1 MSRKNSIAYTYDKNA
16 PLEIYLP
23 SCEKYLKQ
31 VVLPSYVVGIHTRN
45 IYGGGFSL
53 STIKKS
59 AK

>member
-31 VVLPSYVVGIHTRN
+31 VVLPSIHTRN

>member
-1 MSRKNSIAYTYDKNA
+1 MSRKNSIAYTYYTNTS
-16 PLEIYLP
+16 LEIYLP

-31 VVLPSYVVGIHTRN
+31 VVLPSYSVGIHTRN

>member
-1 MSRKNSIAYTYDKNA
+1 MSLKNSIAYTYDKNT

-31 VVLPSYVVGIHTRN
+31 VVLQVVVGIHTRN